1 MNTQEKCSKYTEKI
15 CEISIFSDLYTITPP
30 NYTVMAL
37 RYKIE
42 WDPEEVAE
50 GYDLSSIYEGVDD
63 NTTVPVISSV
73 VSTTHPAI
81 NITAVVKEVAKQV
94 VGMVAN
100 TIGSTPNSAT
110 LVPSNVAPSSSSFT
124 PSTIS
129 TSVKKVVEH
138 LAGRPNTPLETVCI
152 FCNSYVIYNH
162 TVLYISNNLIQY
174 IFYKFSRPVASHH
187 LFYSCWWWRYWDS
200 GWA

>member
-1 MNTQEKCSKYTEKI
+1 MNTQEKCSKYTKKI

-110 LVPSNVAPSSSSFT
+110 LVPSNVALSSSSFT

-138 LAGRPNTPLETVCI
+138 LAGRPNTPMETVSI
-152 FCNSYVIYNH
+152 FCNSYVILLNC
-162 TVLYISNNLIQY
+162 TVFLNSILQNSFYILYVRYTIILYCIYLI
-174 IFYKFSRPVASHH
+174 I
-187 LFYSCWWWRYWDS
+187 
-200 GWA
+200 